1 MGKDAPGKDM
11 PGQDIP
17 EQDTPEMRALI
28 KEVAEGPRRD
38 NSAYHK
44 AIAEAR
50 QAFEAAEAA
59 LGGPVRLKTKA
70 RMKADGEYVVKWTF
84 KRAK

>member
-1 MGKDAPGKDM
+1 MGKDTPDR
-11 PGQDIP
+11 
-17 EQDTPEMRALI
+17 DTPEMHALI
-28 KEVAEGPRRD
+28 KAVAEGPRRD
-38 NSAYHK
+38 NTTYHK

-59 LGGPVRLKTKA
+59 LGGPVRLKTKT
-70 RMKADGEYVVKWTF
+70 RMKGDGEYVVKWTF

>member
-1 MGKDAPGKDM
+1 MGKDTPDR
-11 PGQDIP
+11 
-17 EQDTPEMRALI
+17 DTPEMRALI
-28 KEVAEGPRRD
+28 RSIAESPRRD

-59 LGGPVRLKTKA
+59 LGGPVRLKTKT
-70 RMKADGEYVVKWTF
+70 RMKGDGEYVVKWTF